1 MNNQV
6 VSLYNVMLKNINMAQ
21 VNWNIVKIK
30 INKNW
35 QKHQYLQ

>member
-30 INKNW
+30 INKN
-35 QKHQYLQ
+35 